1 MFGKRRDSRNVEE
14 PGEAEDP
21 TRPQTV
27 DGETGLGNHRQMNDL
42 LRREIAR
49 GMRYGDRSALAVFDV
64 RVAGFRPSGAEPE
77 PPSPAEFVAEV
88 LVREARESDVVC
100 RIDLTHFAVF
110 LTEADAAGGEL
121 FVQRVRTAVSRSP
134 YARNANGSGIYAR
147 AWAGCVGWDPNLT
160 TPAAYLA
167 AAMDALELA
176 RTALHAQETYFA
188 GRAS

>member
-1 MFGKRRDSRNVEE
+1 MFHKRRDLQPEVQPSEI
-14 PGEAEDP
+14 EDP
-21 TRPQTV
+21 TRPKTI
-27 DGETGLGNHRQMNDL
+27 DAETGLGNHRQMNDL

-49 GMRYGDRSALAVFDV
+49 GMRYGDRSALTVFDV
-64 RVAGFRPSGAEPE
+64 RVAGFRPTTSEPE
-77 PPSPAEFVAEV
+77 PPSPARFVADV

-134 YARNANGSGIYAR
+134 YARNVNGSGIYAR
-147 AWAGCVGWDPNLT
+147 AWAGCVGWDPNLA

-167 AAMDALELA
+167 AAMDSLETA
-176 RTALHAQETYFA
+176 RAALHAQESYFA